1 MAEKNYGRFWMVCIT
16 WKVICLCGVL
26 YILIM
31 ETTLI
36 LNMDYSI
43 LTKLS
48 WQKGITLMLK
58 GAIVPIEFHERRILG
73 ANGEYYPLPKVAMV
87 KKFISFKY
95 TATPTRRNIFLRDDY
110 TCQYCGVKNPDKLT
124 LDHVLPKWQGGK
136 DSWENLV
143 CACFKCNSKKG
154 GRTPSEASM
163 PLLNQPRKDGGRR
176 YYNNGVRSEKI
187 R

>member
-1 MAEKNYGRFWMVCIT
+1 
-16 WKVICLCGVL
+16 
-26 YILIM
+26 M

-87 KKFISFKY
+87 KKFILFTYKAGPS
-95 TATPTRRNIFLRDDY
+95 RRNIFLRDDY
-110 TCQYCGVKNPDKLT
+110 TCQYCGIKNPDKLT
-124 LDHVLPKWQGGK
+124 LDHVKPKWQGGK
-136 DSWENLV
+136 DTWENLV

-154 GRTPSEASM
+154 GRTPEEANM
-163 PLLNQPRKDGGRR
+163 TLLNQPKEGGGRQ
-176 YYNNGVRSEKI
+176 YYR
-187 R
+187 